1 MRIDGVHNR
10 NMQTTTTQNRDH
22 RFITFKIAKN
32 GRRRATYFSYGRNLP
47 VALAEAELKVA
58 TGEWTEEPEWKW

>member
-1 MRIDGVHNR
+1 MN
-10 NMQTTTTQNRDH
+10 TTTAQRIDH
-22 RFITFKIAKN
+22 RFITFKTTKT

-58 TGEWTEEPEWKW
+58 TGEWTEEPEVKW